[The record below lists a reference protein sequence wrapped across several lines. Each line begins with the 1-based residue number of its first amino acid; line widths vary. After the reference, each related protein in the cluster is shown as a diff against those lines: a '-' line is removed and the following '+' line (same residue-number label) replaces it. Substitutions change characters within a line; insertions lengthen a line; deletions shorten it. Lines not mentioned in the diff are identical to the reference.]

1 MSIKSVATFC
11 HMKSSTLTDYY
22 KEHLSGY
29 RSWDQL
35 DHADEYVCY
44 AQNIG
49 ENISIDETAFSNGE
63 LYTIVTNKD
72 GHGKNGTLIAMI
84 KGTKVEDVCKRLL
97 SIPEEIRN
105 KVKNITLDMAN
116 SMYGMAKRCFPK
128 AEQVIDRFHVE
139 KLMYDAL
146 QDLRIQYRWQV
157 IEKENREIKK
167 AKKEGRMY
175 KPQVFSNG
183 DTLRQLLVRSRY
195 LLFKNPNRWTQSQ
208 KERAEI
214 FFNQFDDIK
223 QFYYLTLQLG
233 QIYSTN
239 YDKNVARPKLALW
252 FNKVEQWDYPQ
263 FNTVIRT
270 FEQHYERILN
280 FFNHRLTNAS
290 AESFNSKIKGFRATF
305 RGVDDVKFFL
315 YRIKM
320 LYA

>member
-1 MSIKSVATFC
+1 VSIKSVATFC

-195 LLFKNPNRWTQSQ
+195 LLFKNPNRWTQSKRREQ
-208 KERAEI
+208 R
-214 FFNQFDDIK
+214 FF
-223 QFYYLTLQLG
+223 
-233 QIYSTN
+233 STN
-239 YDKNVARPKLALW
+239 LM
-252 FNKVEQWDYPQ
+252 
-263 FNTVIRT
+263 ISSSS
-270 FEQHYERILN
+270 I
-280 FFNHRLTNAS
+280 
-290 AESFNSKIKGFRATF
+290 I
-305 RGVDDVKFFL
+305 
-315 YRIKM
+315 
-320 LYA
+320 